1 MAVLGLGVAVLA
13 AILYYASTVDG
24 RGPTVV
30 GISLTQHLSG
40 NAEQAL
46 TTTSIEVAF
55 SEPVQHASAQGSF
68 TITPAVHGAFSW
80 SGASLTFT
88 PADRLP
94 LRTEFEVS
102 IGPGVR
108 DAAGNAISGA
118 PERFGFTTVGN
129 PTVVGSDPADAAADL
144 PLDAPIV
151 VTFSTLMDTASVEAA
166 ISVSPDAQMTLRWSR
181 ERLTIVPVAGWE
193 ANQSYSLTI
202 GVAAQDQAGTPLEH
216 PFRLS
221 FRTVSAGLTV
231 ETIVPADAVAGIAVT
246 SPIAIIFDQPL
257 DPRSVNGDLLT
268 VTPTVA
274 GSLDVVAPSGAS
286 GLSDTRRRI
295 LRFQP
300 SDQLDP
306 NTTYQVTLGP
316 GLLGADGTGMPAGMS
331 WSFTTGAP
339 TETLSN
345 QVVFLADRS
354 GIANLW
360 AMNPDGSNQRQLS
373 VELSPITSYAIAP
386 DGRAFLTGD
395 GATVVWQRVDGT
407 ARRVLTDPGV
417 VEFDA
422 AYSPGG
428 TLITFG
434 RADPALGSS
443 LGLWMRDADGSDPR
457 PFQLPSPALGSPSPS
472 QSAPVPLLRAPRLSP
487 DGTALAFVDEAGSVD
502 ILDLE
507 LRQLATA
514 PFVALS
520 EPIWLADG
528 SGVLVAGLPAASGT
542 ASSPYRPHSAVAA
555 LDPAA
560 AELATSQVAAL
571 RVVRMDRLATSVR
584 ATAFGAGASRPAVDA
599 SGRYAFIRLEGSE
612 TAGGS
617 LWVAS
622 SLNDPGQAIEVPAT
636 GSGSAAFAPEPGSM
650 VIGEQDQ
657 AGVWLLSLGSRQG
670 QQLIADGW
678 QPSWLP

>member
-1 MAVLGLGVAVLA
+1 
-13 AILYYASTVDG
+13 
-24 RGPTVV
+24 
-30 GISLTQHLSG
+30 
-40 NAEQAL
+40 
-46 TTTSIEVAF
+46 
-55 SEPVQHASAQGSF
+55 
-68 TITPAVHGAFSW
+68 
-80 SGASLTFT
+80 
-88 PADRLP
+88 
-94 LRTEFEVS
+94 
-102 IGPGVR
+102 
-108 DAAGNAISGA
+108 
-118 PERFGFTTVGN
+118 
-129 PTVVGSDPADAAADL
+129 
-144 PLDAPIV
+144 
-151 VTFSTLMDTASVEAA
+151 
-166 ISVSPDAQMTLRWSR
+166 
-181 ERLTIVPVAGWE
+181 
-193 ANQSYSLTI
+193 
-202 GVAAQDQAGTPLEH
+202 
-216 PFRLS
+216 
-221 FRTVSAGLTV
+221 
-231 ETIVPADAVAGIAVT
+231 
-246 SPIAIIFDQPL
+246 
-257 DPRSVNGDLLT
+257 
-268 VTPTVA
+268 
-274 GSLDVVAPSGAS
+274 
-286 GLSDTRRRI
+286 
-295 LRFQP
+295 
-300 SDQLDP
+300 
-306 NTTYQVTLGP
+306 
-316 GLLGADGTGMPAGMS
+316 
-331 WSFTTGAP
+331 
-339 TETLSN
+339 
-345 QVVFLADRS
+345 
-354 GIANLW
+354 
-360 AMNPDGSNQRQLS
+360 MNPDGSNQRQLS
-373 VELSPITSYAIAP
+373 AELSAVTSYAIAP

-395 GATVVWQRVDGT
+395 GATIVWHRADGT

-457 PFQLPSPALGSPSPS
+457 PFQLPSLPLGSPSAS

-487 DGTALAFVDEAGSVD
+487 DGTALAFVDEAGTVD

-507 LRQLATA
+507 LHQLATA

-555 LDPAA
+555 LDPAS
-560 AELATSQVAAL
+560 AELAASQVAAL
-571 RVVRMDRLATSVR
+571 RVVRMDRLAISVR
-584 ATAFGAGASRPAVDA
+584 PTAFGAGASRPAVDA